1 MSKKTDDKIIQAV
14 LSAVRD
20 LEVFLVNHDYL
31 AVGSESRNSFLSSFD
46 IEDALSEFDGQ
57 ITLSPESSYQA
68 LQPVL
73 VLDAKPERWFLD
85 LPLWIDEKMSDVV
98 VAVTIEATPLGLEAS
113 IDDIRVG

>member
-20 LEVFLVNHDYL
+20 LEELLVSHDYVL
-31 AVGSESRNSFLSSFD
+31 VGSESRNSFLSSFD
-46 IEDALSEFDGQ
+46 IEDALKEYDGE
-57 ITLSPESSYQA
+57 ITLSPEYSYKS

-85 LPLWIDEKMSDVV
+85 LPLWIDDKMSDVV
-98 VAVTIEATPLGLEAS
+98 VAVTIEATSLGLEAS
-113 IDDIRVG
+113 IDDIRVS